1 MTTYTSDIV
10 PQFGLPWPGYQ
21 EKDYTKLPA
30 DELMRDYEQ
39 RKKIE
44 DLAKIDPVQFGWTLP
59 GWREVMD
66 NWQKYS
72 THVVLGGNRA
82 SKSAFVARLCVFLL
96 EAIPECRIRVF
107 HVSSSKSITE
117 QQSFIWEALPKKY
130 KDLSGKKSGTYST
143 TFSQRNGFTGD
154 KLILPP
160 KEGFTRGSEI
170 IFGTYSQWKN
180 DPQVVEGWWAHFI
193 WCDEE
198 CPQKMFERLLTR
210 VYDVRGRVLLSFTT
224 IQGWTGL
231 VADILGKTK
240 ILRRRFAQLLK
251 RDIKVAEESLTR
263 NGTRIYYF
271 WTEDNPFIPPE
282 TIERMRGRPEA
293 EILAVAYGIPTR
305 SATTKFPKFKEEV
318 HVIKHEKLP
327 WNIESTS
334 EDYRKLSD
342 FTVYHVVDPSG
353 AKPWSMIWAA
363 VDKDGSIYVYRD
375 WPDLSYGNW
384 GEVSEKT
391 DGSPGQAMKPNGW
404 GIYDYCDAIR
414 SLEDEDK
421 AEPFERIMDPRLG
434 AARVQGKESATSIM
448 SEMEVEGFVF
458 MAAPGLDIDHG
469 ISLIND
475 RFGYNEEKPVDAVN
489 RPKMYISSNC
499 ENLIECIK
507 NYTGSGR
514 LEVCK
519 DFIDTL
525 RYLLEAGADYIP
537 KSAQQDTGSTWS
549 Y

>member
-1 MTTYTSDIV
+1 M
-10 PQFGLPWPGYQ
+10 P
-21 EKDYTKLPA
+21 
-30 DELMRDYEQ
+30 
-39 RKKIE
+39 
-44 DLAKIDPVQFGWTLP
+44 
-59 GWREVMD
+59 
-66 NWQKYS
+66 
-72 THVVLGGNRA
+72 
-82 SKSAFVARLCVFLL
+82 
-96 EAIPECRIRVF
+96 
-107 HVSSSKSITE
+107 TE
-117 QQSFIWEALPKKY
+117 
-130 KDLSGKKSGTYST
+130 
-143 TFSQRNGFTGD
+143 
-154 KLILPP
+154 
-160 KEGFTRGSEI
+160 
-170 IFGTYSQWKN
+170 
-180 DPQVVEGWWAHFI
+180 
-193 WCDEE
+193 
-198 CPQKMFERLLTR
+198 
-210 VYDVRGRVLLSFTT
+210 DVRAVTDPRLRRARPGPA
-224 IQGWTGL
+224 GL

-514 LEVCK
+514 LEVWK